1 MENKDKRKN
10 IIALA
15 LRLLTIAC
23 GVALCVPVTWYLN
36 SLLGGGKTDI
46 ASMSGAVFCCC
57 LVALTVLAVVSGL
70 RAMMGKPFRLTVAV
84 IGITAA
90 VCIAAG
96 VISFKT
102 MPEAGESPAVSPR
115 PTVTPPAVKI
125 EETVE
130 TENPESGTVFYRKYY
145 DNPAFLT
152 VDNASSSD
160 MFVKLRDRK
169 GKVALIFYLRAND
182 TVSVSAPVGTY
193 EYICAF
199 GKEWQ
204 NEEDYFGENTKF
216 RKSKEICSFSWGSTC
231 EISVSRNASEL
242 LDVSRSEFEK

>member
-1 MENKDKRKN
+1 MNNEDKRKK
-10 IIALA
+10 IISLV
-15 LRLLTIAC
+15 LRFAAIA
-23 GVALCVPVTWYLN
+23 GGMALCVPVTWYLN
-36 SLLGGGKTDI
+36 SLLGNGETDI

-84 IGITAA
+84 IGLTAA

-102 MPEAGESPAVSPR
+102 MPETGDSPPVSPR
-115 PTVTPPAVKI
+115 PTVTPPAITI
-125 EETVE
+125 EEVSE
-130 TENPESGTVFYRKYY
+130 IENPESGTVFYKKYY

-160 MFVKLRDRK
+160 MYVKLRDRK
-169 GKVALIFYLRAND
+169 GKIVLIFYIRAND
-182 TVSVSAPVGTY
+182 TASVNAPVGTY

-204 NEEDYFGENTKF
+204 DEENYFGENTKF

-231 EISVSRNASEL
+231 EISIGRNAAEL